1 MTIWALGKIIKWS
14 ISLKSLTI
22 KTKFIIISISIAV
35 ALIVILAIGM
45 FSTKTIVSYE
55 QATILINKMEIGML
69 TLRRNEKDFLARN
82 NLKYQKKFSK
92 NYLALQDNILRLE
105 SSLQEKGIDSTKV
118 QKLKKS
124 LAEYNKNFNALISEQ
139 NVIGLTP
146 KTGLYGTLRKA
157 VHNVES
163 KIKSL
168 NDDALMKDML
178 MLRRREKDFMLRND
192 MKYLSK
198 FNKDITTIENT
209 LSNSNH
215 SPSDKDL
222 INKNLQQYKKDFSQL
237 VKHYQKKGLN
247 SKKGLQGEMRSSV
260 HKTET
265 LFKEL
270 DHEITEAGEAK
281 IISMN
286 TIFIVSSLVFA
297 IAIIGF
303 IVLILKNILFSLTKL
318 SELMQNVES
327 NNDLTIRCSNKS
339 DDEIGKMSYSFNKML
354 EKFEALVQ
362 QIGSSSSQLA
372 AASEEVSSV
381 AQESTNGIMQQR
393 SETDMVAT
401 AMNEMTAT
409 VQEVASSAEAA
420 AGAGAAHSANNEAQS
435 GSAIVESTAKAIAQ
449 LATDVSEASSVI
461 HQLESDSDDIG
472 SILDVIKNIAE
483 QTNLL
488 ALNAAIEAARAG
500 EQGRGFAV
508 VADEVRT
515 LASRT
520 QESTKEIED
529 MISKLQSGAKHAVEV
544 MDKGR
549 TQAETGETQ
558 AKEASESLQAITR
571 AVSTINEMNTHIASS
586 AEEQS
591 SVADEM
597 NRNIVNISQVADQ
610 TATGSEQTT
619 IAANELAQLANQ
631 LQQLISQFKIH

>member
-1 MTIWALGKIIKWS
+1 M
-14 ISLKSLTI
+14 KSLNI
-22 KTKFIIISISIAV
+22 KTKFIIISISIALSLT
-35 ALIVILAIGM
+35 AMLAIGLY
-45 FSTKTIVSYE
+45 STNTTKSLEETRV
-55 QATILINKMEIGML
+55 QVNKIESGML
-69 TLRRNEKDFLARN
+69 MLRRNEKDFLARN
-82 NLKYQKKFSK
+82 SLKYQDK
-92 NYLALQDNILRLE
+92 
-105 SSLQEKGIDSTKV
+105 
-118 QKLKKS
+118 
-124 LAEYNKNFNALISEQ
+124 YNKNHASLQDKVSQLESQLVAHGLNSEKANDLNKILADYKVKFTALVNQQKI
-139 NVIGLTP
+139 IGLTP
-146 KTGLYGTLRKA
+146 KDGLYGNLRKA

-163 KIKSL
+163 EIKSL
-168 NDDALMKDML
+168 KDDSLMKDML
-178 MLRRREKDFMLRND
+178 MLRRREKDFMLRSD
-192 MKYLSK
+192 MKYLKK
-198 FNKDITTIENT
+198 FNEDIIKIEAT
-209 LSNSNH
+209 LTKSTHPQANKES
-215 SPSDKDL
+215 
-222 INKNLQQYKKDFSQL
+222 INNNLQLYKNDFATL
-237 VKHYQKKGLN
+237 VVGYQTQGLT
-247 SKKGLQGEMRSSV
+247 SKEGIRGEMRETIHKSETILKELETDIEETTENKISTISSV
-260 HKTET
+260 Y
-265 LFKEL
+265 
-270 DHEITEAGEAK
+270 
-281 IISMN
+281 
-286 TIFIVSSLVFA
+286 IVSAV
-297 IAIIGF
+297 IITMVIIGF
-303 IVLILKNILFSLTKL
+303 IVLILKNILFSLSSL
-318 SELMQNVES
+318 SRLMQNVEM
-327 NNDLTIRCSNKS
+327 NNDLTIRCTNKS
-339 DDEIGKMSYSFNKML
+339 DDEIGMMSTSFNKML
-354 EKFEALVQ
+354 NKFEALVQ
-362 QIGSSSSQLA
+362 QITSSSAQLA
-372 AASEEVSSV
+372 TASEEVSSV

-420 AGAGAAHSANNEAQS
+420 AGAAHSANNEAQS
-435 GSAIVESTAKAIAQ
+435 GSAIVQNTARAIAQ
-449 LATDVSEASSVI
+449 LAIDVSEASSVI

-520 QESTKEIED
+520 QESTTEIEN

-549 TQAETGETQ
+549 AQAETGEAQ

-571 AVSTINEMNTHIASS
+571 AVSTINEMNTHIASA

-610 TATGSEQTT
+610 TASGSEQTT